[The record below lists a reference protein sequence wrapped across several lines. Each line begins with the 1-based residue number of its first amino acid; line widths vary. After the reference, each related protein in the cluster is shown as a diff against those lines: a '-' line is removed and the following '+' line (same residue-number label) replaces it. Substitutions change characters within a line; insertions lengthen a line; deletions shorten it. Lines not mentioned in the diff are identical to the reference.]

1 MRKRQEIRRI
11 AASIMAAVMMVTAVP
26 FGGAAYGNEVPRGGI
41 VNTEDTEPLTA
52 SDSNGE
58 YKKMSDSNAE
68 KSTVPET
75 VPEERIALLSSGT
88 ISGSGLTEDDP
99 LIITS
104 ATEWRE
110 VMTYV
115 SGRGGKY
122 NQYGRLLKH
131 IALGED
137 ISLNNETWYGVN
149 LNGKTFDG
157 RGHTI
162 SGIKQPLFGTANGTV
177 KNLVVSDAAI
187 KETSTGT
194 PVGAI
199 AGRTN

>member
-41 VNTEDTEPLTA
+41 VNTEDTETLTA

-58 YKKMSDSNAE
+58 YKKISDSDAE
-68 KSTVPET
+68 KPTVPEK
-75 VPEERIALLSSGT
+75 VPEEQIALLSSGA

-115 SGRGGKY
+115 SGRGTY

-131 IALGED
+131 IALGEN

-149 LNGKTFDG
+149 LNGK
-157 RGHTI
+157 
-162 SGIKQPLFGTANGTV
+162 PLMDVDIRLAESNSLFLESQT
-177 KNLVVSDAAI
+177 
-187 KETSTGT
+187 EQ
-194 PVGAI
+194 
-199 AGRTN
+199 